1 MPEIDDLGNTV
12 VFEKRPKFH
21 KLGKN
26 EYPLDETVANDP
38 NWYTFEDAHKDTKL
52 SVSYIK
58 TISGQLKWPK
68 KYDLVKGV
76 LFTFVEKA
84 VVKKFME
91 SRNPLDLEPKIQEA
105 EIKPHPSQSQPQNTG
120 DSNKGSEAHNGGAA
134 ENLNPP
140 AINLTPATVQLIND
154 KVGQLVKATFKEE
167 LKNIQ
172 DGVDRSRKENTFWKV
187 FVAATVIILL
197 GGTALVVLN
206 FNKINKTILDMTTD
220 LINQKEEVFKSQAE
234 IQQKDFEI
242 KFLQDQINK
251 NAVTSNTVVDVNK
264 VSQ

>member
-26 EYPLDETVANDP
+26 EYPLDETVANDH

-76 LFTFVEKA
+76 LFTFVEKS

-91 SRNPLDLEPKIQEA
+91 SRNPIDLEPKIQEA
-105 EIKPHPSQSQPQNTG
+105 EIKSDTSQTGSQQTNDDSKGTG
-120 DSNKGSEAHNGGAA
+120 DSAQGRPAA
-134 ENLNPP
+134 NLP
-140 AINLTPATVQLIND
+140 ALNLTPDTVQLIND

-172 DGVDRSRKENTFWKV
+172 DRVDRSRKENTFWKV
-187 FVAATVIILL
+187 FAAVTVIVLL
-197 GGTALVVLN
+197 GGTTLIVLN
-206 FNKINKTILDMTTD
+206 FNKINKTILGMTTD

-251 NAVTSNTVVDVNK
+251 NAVILPL
-264 VSQ
+264 

>member
-12 VFEKRPKFH
+12 IFEKRPKFH

-38 NWYTFEDAHKDTKL
+38 NWYTFEDAHNDTKL

-91 SRNPLDLEPKIQEA
+91 IRNPLDLESKIQEA
-105 EIKPHPSQSQPQNTG
+105 ELKSQSNQTQSPQTG
-120 DSNKGSEAHNGGAA
+120 DPNKGSETPQGGGA

-140 AINLTPATVQLIND
+140 ALNLTPEAVQMINE

-187 FVAATVIILL
+187 FAVVIVIVLL
-197 GGTALVVLN
+197 GGTTLIVLN

-251 NAVTSNTVVDVNK
+251 NAAPSNTVVESVNASK
-264 VSQ
+264 